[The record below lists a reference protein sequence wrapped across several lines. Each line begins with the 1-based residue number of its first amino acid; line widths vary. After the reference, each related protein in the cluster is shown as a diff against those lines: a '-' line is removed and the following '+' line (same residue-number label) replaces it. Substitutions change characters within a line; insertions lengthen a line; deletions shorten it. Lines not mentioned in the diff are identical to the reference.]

1 MSDIFPISFLV
12 CVLLIFI
19 SKIAG
24 KKGLVNLRKSP
35 QTLHKKSVSRFGGI
49 AIFLS
54 LLFVSFADGDS
65 NYKFLQQA
73 LLCSSPIFILGIFD
87 DLQIEIKPL
96 LRLLIVFPTAFLSYK
111 FLGTEAYSLDIPYI
125 DYLFNFK
132 IFSILFICF
141 ALSGMVNAFNMID
154 GINGLVLLFCLSVC
168 VTTLL
173 FQASSLSE
181 PTNLFFVA
189 IFFAILAVFILNF
202 PFGRIFLGDGGAYFL
217 GIMISIGVIKYYQ
230 INELSPWYVLSVF
243 IYPITD
249 VLISIIRR
257 IIGNYSTLNPD
268 NKHLHHLILG
278 RVNKMKITSENAK
291 HAISTCLIFILFL
304 PFLLVAN
311 YFSDNTTILQ
321 IVCLIFVSFYVALY
335 ILLIPK
341 DFIFR
346 ISK

>member
-12 CVLLIFI
+12 CILLIFI

-125 DYLFNFK
+125 DYLFNLK
-132 IFSILFICF
+132 FSQFYLFVS
-141 ALSGMVNAFNMID
+141 LSGMVNAFNMID

-181 PTNLFFVA
+181 PT
-189 IFFAILAVFILNF
+189 
-202 PFGRIFLGDGGAYFL
+202 
-217 GIMISIGVIKYYQ
+217 K
-230 INELSPWYVLSVF
+230 LSL
-243 IYPITD
+243 
-249 VLISIIRR
+249 
-257 IIGNYSTLNPD
+257 
-268 NKHLHHLILG
+268 
-278 RVNKMKITSENAK
+278 
-291 HAISTCLIFILFL
+291 
-304 PFLLVAN
+304 
-311 YFSDNTTILQ
+311 
-321 IVCLIFVSFYVALY
+321 
-335 ILLIPK
+335 
-341 DFIFR
+341 
-346 ISK
+346 